1 MKLPKHQLLLPLAFL
16 LSNCA
21 SIVDGGSDK
30 SIQINSN
37 PPGAKVTITDK
48 KGKEVAVTTTPSRV
62 NLKRNR
68 GPYVGETYTMRF
80 QAPGYHPSE
89 TQVKSTMNGWYVGN
103 LVFGGLLGILI
114 IDPCTGALFTLS
126 PREVERNLIPISS
139 SSNTADLA
147 AADARANPPVA
158 ALKPKKTSGFNR

>member
-1 MKLPKHQLLLPLAFL
+1 MKFPKYLLLLPFAFL
-16 LSNCA
+16 CSNCA

-30 SIQINSN
+30 SIQLTSN

-62 NLKRNR
+62 SLKRNR

-80 QAPGYHPSE
+80 QAPGYHTSE

-103 LVFGGLLGILI
+103 LVFGGILGMLI

-126 PREVERNLIPISS
+126 PREVERNLIPLSAAA
-139 SSNTADLA
+139 NPVELA
-147 AADARANPPVA
+147 AADALANPPRVA
-158 ALKPKKTSGFNR
+158 KPRKASGVKL